1 LHDYRHHQSSEDEG
15 TEICCLQ
22 SFWGEFLHHRREDDR
37 VKAIGSK
44 SESEPIGVNGK
55 IIKEAEILAFH

>member
-1 LHDYRHHQSSEDEG
+1 
-15 TEICCLQ
+15 
-22 SFWGEFLHHRREDDR
+22 